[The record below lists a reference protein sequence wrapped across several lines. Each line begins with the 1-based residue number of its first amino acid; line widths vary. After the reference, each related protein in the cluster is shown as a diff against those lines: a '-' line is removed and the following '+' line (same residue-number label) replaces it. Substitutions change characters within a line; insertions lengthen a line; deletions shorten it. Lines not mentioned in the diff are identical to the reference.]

1 MVDTETAGFVDK
13 KPKAWLNLLVCAAVG
28 FVSGGMGFMTMMFLT
43 SEPATDPAKGRQAVE
58 MAQVFLP
65 FGGVSCNIGDG
76 QLNRFLRV
84 TITLQFE
91 CPKDDTAKQT
101 EELQKLLDF
110 NKPILTSWLLS
121 YLSDMKMD
129 DIRGAVGQN
138 RLRREIQNQFSTVLF
153 PDGDR
158 QVQNLLFEEFIVQ

>member
-1 MVDTETAGFVDK
+1 MAEAVAEEVVEK
-13 KPKAWLNLLVCAAVG
+13 KPKAWLNLVVCAAIG

-43 SEPATDPAKGRQAVE
+43 SSSETEKPGENKVVE
-58 MAQVFLP
+58 MEQVFLP

-76 QLNRFLRV
+76 QLNRFLKV
-84 TITLQFE
+84 NMTLQFE
-91 CPKDDTAKQT
+91 CPKEDVAKQT
-101 EELQKLLDF
+101 VELQQLLDF
-110 NKPILTSWLLS
+110 NKPIVTSWLLS

-153 PDGDR
+153 PDGSR
-158 QVQNLLFEEFIVQ
+158 QVENLLFEEFIVQ